1 MNDICIY
8 LVWNCETQPPA
19 SIGWVAL
26 SSLIVVRLVGYPAS
40 VTPPLSSTIWCLR
53 PYKPYIFCVDMIL
66 ATLYQRSCAQSSYS
80 WMSIFSTPFCRKT
93 LKDGTFQKTMKTCIE
108 EKKTFSWHPR
118 RPRAHPRSIRVSHKI
133 PSHSC
138 FPNILSEISEKNWN
152 KHV

>member
-1 MNDICIY
+1 MVNWD
-8 LVWNCETQPPA
+8 LSNCETQPPA

-40 VTPPLSSTIWCLR
+40 VTPHLDYMMFDTIQTIYFLCGYDPGNSLSTFMCTIQLLLNGNILCAILSRDIKRRHFSIDNENMYWKN
-53 PYKPYIFCVDMIL
+53 KP
-66 ATLYQRSCAQSSYS
+66 
-80 WMSIFSTPFCRKT
+80 
-93 LKDGTFQKTMKTCIE
+93 
-108 EKKTFSWHPR
+108 FSWHPR

-133 PSHSC
+133 PSCSC